1 MGYQE
6 VIKQLTL
13 QKILP
18 LFYHEDEKTS
28 IHIVQALYEAG
39 IRSIE
44 YTNRGEYALTNFKSL
59 KKRVASE
66 WPGLQLGIGTIKN
79 ITQAKEF
86 IDAGADYIIC
96 PTTNVEVATEVH
108 AAGLMWIPGCMTP
121 TEISNAEEAGAKLV
135 KIFPGNILG
144 PGYINSI
151 KELFPGLLF
160 MPTGGVENEKENL
173 AAWFRAGVIA
183 VGMGSKLLTK
193 ALVDKNDYEGIKQH
207 VKGAMKLAAE
217 TSGAFIK

>member
-6 VIKQLTL
+6 VIKQLSI

-28 IHIVQALYEAG
+28 INIVQALYEAG

-44 YTNRGEYALTNFKSL
+44 YTNRGEYALTNFKAL
-59 KKRVASE
+59 KRRATSE
-66 WPGLQLGIGTIKN
+66 WSGLQLGIGTIKN
-79 ITQAKEF
+79 KAQAKEF

-96 PTTNVEVATEVH
+96 PTTNTEVAAEVH

-121 TEISNAEEAGAKLV
+121 TEISNAEEAGARLV

-173 AAWFRAGVIA
+173 ATWFSAGVIA

-193 ALVDKNDYEGIKQH
+193 GLIDKKDYEGIKQQ
-207 VKGAMKLAAE
+207 VKVAMQLAE
-217 TSGAFIK
+217 EISGELEK